1 MSQSGMPVDIED
13 VINHKKEAA
22 HKLHKPLPMLCR
34 AKFIPGQNELY
45 QPSKES
51 KG

>member
-1 MSQSGMPVDIED
+1 MSQSDMPVNIED
-13 VINHKKEAA
+13 VINHKKEAE
-22 HKLHKPLPMLCR
+22 HKLHKPLPMLWR
-34 AKFIPGQNELY
+34 AKFIPGQKELQ